1 MHEISNFKAET
12 LDEES
17 LRRTAPSIYASSP
30 MLGVGSRY
38 TFVPTARIVGG
49 LRDLGWVPVA
59 VQEQRIRTEAR
70 RGFQKHLIRFRRLEE
85 MRVLS
90 EWNLELVLI
99 NSHDAGCAYQLHAGV
114 YRRICS
120 NGLVTSEK
128 SFEAIR
134 FRHSG
139 LQPEA
144 VVAGS
149 VALVEQFPR
158 LGAQI
163 EQFRKRDLT
172 PWEAIA
178 FARKACRIRY
188 GAIADVPVDTETLLK
203 PRRKEDEG
211 TDLWRTL
218 NRLSENLLRG
228 GVSDHHRD
236 RRGKLRS
243 VRCLRGIDSQVTL
256 NKGIWALAERALS
269 GSVILDTEN
278 DEPPCR

>member
-1 MHEISNFKAET
+1 MHEMINFKAET
-12 LDEES
+12 LEEES

-30 MLGVGSRY
+30 MLGVGPRY

-70 RGFQKHLIRFRRLEE
+70 RGFQKHMIRFRREEE

-120 NGLVTSEK
+120 NGLVTSER
-128 SFEAIR
+128 SLEAIR

-144 VVAGS
+144 VVEGS
-149 VALVEQFPR
+149 LRLVDQFPR
-158 LGAQI
+158 LGEQI
-163 EQFRKRDLT
+163 EEFRTRELSIG
-172 PWEAIA
+172 ESIA
-178 FARKACRIRY
+178 FARAACLLRY
-188 GAIADVPVDTETLLK
+188 RTGAEAPVDTETLLK
-203 PRRKEDEG
+203 SRRKEDEG
-211 TDLWRTL
+211 GDLWRTL
-218 NRLSENLLRG
+218 NRVSENLLRG

-243 VRCLRGIDSQVTL
+243 VRGLRGIDSQVGL

-269 GSVILDTEN
+269 KSFLRDSEN
-278 DEPPCR
+278 IESN